1 VYDVTEF
8 LSRHPAGG
16 RIIQMHGGRDCTSA
30 FLDVHAES
38 YLTQFLPASA
48 FKGVLAGSGVA
59 DAPKAKLVGK
69 YWQPEEVLS
78 VKRTVFAPEQE
89 EYRKQF
95 RAFIAKNIHPIYP
108 KSVDS
113 RRSRSCKPESL
124 LELPVSMQ
132 FQLHCACIHRC
143 TTFATCGATV
153 RPAMTMTGGSCRHAL
168 TALPRARSESSVV

>member
-1 VYDVTEF
+1 MSSPAVRQWTKEEVSSHKTVNDCWLIISGRVYDVTEL

-48 FKGVLAGSGVA
+48 FKGVLAGSGVSE
-59 DAPKAKLVGK
+59 APKAKFVGK

-78 VKRTVFAPEQE
+78 VKRTVFTPEQE

-95 RAFIAKNIHPIYP
+95 RAFIAKTIHPIYA
-108 KSVDS
+108 KSVASRPRCSCQPDS
-113 RRSRSCKPESL
+113 L
-124 LELPVSMQ
+124 
-132 FQLHCACIHRC
+132 QL
-143 TTFATCGATV
+143 
-153 RPAMTMTGGSCRHAL
+153 S
-168 TALPRARSESSVV
+168 